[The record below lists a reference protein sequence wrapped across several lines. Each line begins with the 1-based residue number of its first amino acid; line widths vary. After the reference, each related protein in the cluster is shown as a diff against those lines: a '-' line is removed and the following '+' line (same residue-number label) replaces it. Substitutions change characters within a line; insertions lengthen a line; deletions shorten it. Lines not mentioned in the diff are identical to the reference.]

1 MASAS
6 KTMAAESTVLR
17 RVWLALARTTTLFR
31 LNTGM
36 GWVCHGEPQRRQDG
50 SILLPAGRPIALG
63 FGRPDGK
70 PVPGPGDLQGW
81 TSIVVTPEMVGRR
94 VAIYTSIE
102 TKESGGGRRRPDQV
116 NWCGQVLAAGGIAGF
131 AKSAE
136 EAQKIVDGYQPPW
149 GA

>member
-1 MASAS
+1 MSLRLA
-6 KTMAAESTVLR
+6 R
-17 RVWLALARTTTLFR
+17 RVFLQ
-31 LNTGM
+31 
-36 GWVCHGEPQRRQDG
+36 WVGAPADK
-50 SILLPAGRPIALG
+50 AGRIKVEDDLTVP
-63 FGRPDGK
+63 GRPEIFAIGDTANITMPDGK